1 MNVGATSQCN
11 SRIIRRA
18 NLKAIVESVAAFV
31 GVRSLFTTMTK
42 LCVPLL
48 VLVAFVCTSNPLV
61 ALTTE
66 QLASN
71 TTMLHFYGHVTRDD
85 EPRGVRLHFG
95 IPDFSKYPE
104 WPSYMHIIR
113 KLV

>member
-1 MNVGATSQCN
+1 M
-11 SRIIRRA
+11 
-18 NLKAIVESVAAFV
+18 
-31 GVRSLFTTMTK
+31 TT

-71 TTMLHFYGHVTRDD
+71 TTMLHFYGHVTRNDK
-85 EPRGVRLHFG
+85 PRDVDLFFG
-95 IPDFSKYPE
+95 IPDFSEYPE
-104 WPSYMHIIR
+104 WPSYAHRMR
-113 KLV
+113 QLM